1 MASACPRAETVLSRI
16 RVMDAT
22 YRGYRLQPIATRQG
36 WGVLVGDPAG
46 QPAAVCLHQQQG
58 HGGWPHLDAADRA
71 AHAYVD
77 ALLAGG
83 DSY

>member
-1 MASACPRAETVLSRI
+1 MARAAAWADTEHNRI
-16 RVMDAT
+16 RVMQAT
-22 YRGYRLQPIATRQG
+22 YRGYRLQAIATRRG

-46 QPAAVCLHQQQG
+46 QPAAVCLHQQLG
-58 HGGWPHLDAADRA
+58 HGGWLRLDDADRA

-77 ALLAGG
+77 GLLAGG

>member
-1 MASACPRAETVLSRI
+1 MARAAAWADTDHNRI
-16 RVMDAT
+16 WVMHAT
-22 YRGYRLQPIATRQG
+22 YRGYRLQAIATRRG

-46 QPAAVCLHQQQG
+46 QPAAVCLHQQLG
-58 HGGWPHLDAADRA
+58 HGGWTGLDDADRA
-71 AHAYVD
+71 ARVSVD

>member
-1 MASACPRAETVLSRI
+1 MAMAEASQETERSRF

-22 YRGYRLQPIATRQG
+22 YRGYRLQAIATRQG

-46 QPAAVCLHQQQG
+46 QPAAVCLHQQLG
-58 HGGWPHLDAADRA
+58 HGGWTRLDEADRA

-77 ALLAGG
+77 ALLAGD

>member
-1 MASACPRAETVLSRI
+1 
-16 RVMDAT
+16 MDAT

-46 QPAAVCLHQQQG
+46 QPAAVCLHQQLG
-58 HGGWPHLDAADRA
+58 HGGWPRLDDADRA

-77 ALLAGG
+77 ALLAGD